1 VNSMCRVLGV
11 KRNNFYSFQKRQH
24 SKTPDES
31 EREELLFWIKN
42 IAKFS
47 DNTYGARRMKK
58 VLNALSF
65 KISRR
70 KTQQLMEEAGVWVRY
85 KKKYKVTTNSDHKKP
100 TFKNELG
107 QNFNVAQP
115 NQAWGQDVSYG
126 VPGVQGEHGM
136 IK

>member
-1 VNSMCRVLGV
+1 MCQILGV
-11 KRNNFYSFQKRQH
+11 KSYNFYSYQKRNAD
-24 SKTPDES
+24 KDIDDPVKAEM
-31 EREELLFWIKN
+31 LKWIKD

-47 DNTYGARRMKK
+47 DYTYGARRIKQ

-65 KISRR
+65 PVSRSR
-70 KTQQLMEEAGVWVRY
+70 TQQLMEEAGVWVRY

-100 TFKNELG
+100 VFKNQLE
-107 QNFNVAQP
+107 QKFDASQP
-115 NQAWGQDVSYG
+115 NRAWSQDISYG